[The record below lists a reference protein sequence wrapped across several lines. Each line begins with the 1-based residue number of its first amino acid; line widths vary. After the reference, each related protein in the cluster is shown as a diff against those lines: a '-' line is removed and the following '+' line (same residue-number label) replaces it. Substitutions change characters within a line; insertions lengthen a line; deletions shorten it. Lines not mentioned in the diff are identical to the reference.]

1 MSTHVPVLELPKAKL
16 LSAEIEGIKRRS
28 RSRIIALLA
37 MAIITITFYEWLLI
51 QLPRLFR

>member
-16 LSAEIEGIKRRS
+16 LSAEIEAIKRRS